1 MHNLQIIRGI
11 VKDWTLLDQI
21 DLHSPGKLNYVLDI
35 HVQYVLFVIRMKMVF
50 SRIKK
55 DLLLVFSFS
64 KLEFQLP
71 MKNEEAGHECAIW
84 FELAHLG

>member
-1 MHNLQIIRGI
+1 MKIQMHNLQIIRGI
-11 VKDWTLLDQI
+11 VKDWTLLDRI

-50 SRIKK
+50 SHIKK

-64 KLEFQLP
+64 K
-71 MKNEEAGHECAIW
+71 
-84 FELAHLG
+84 